1 MSCVCVC
8 VFVYTY
14 ISIHIY
20 ICATYTLYLHAQSI
34 FVGGEGG
41 GLSLLQELECS
52 YVGLV
57 SNPLCL
63 SFRFLYE
70 KREVRVRGLG
80 SGLQNRTGS
89 SWAIFGKV
97 SGPINSRSFQPEL
110 RTLKCYGST
119 PKTLAVAFHP
129 YKLVGYET
137 RYFVAATLTT
147 RVGWCG

>member
-1 MSCVCVC
+1 MCVCIC
-8 VFVYTY
+8 VYIHIYTY
-14 ISIHIY
+14 IY

-70 KREVRVRGLG
+70 EGGEG
-80 SGLQNRTGS
+80 SGFRIRAAESNG
-89 SWAIFGKV
+89 
-97 SGPINSRSFQPEL
+97 
-110 RTLKCYGST
+110 LKLGN
-119 PKTLAVAFHP
+119 F
-129 YKLVGYET
+129 
-137 RYFVAATLTT
+137 R
-147 RVGWCG
+147 